1 MQTGVS
7 YVSARTLRHV
17 VDDLRDIVDHGCTY
31 VVHCYTETD
40 LATQQTVRQPV
51 PPYTGPAPAEEPPAD
66 PLAKVMVTPRQF
78 LAILAFAGLLLGL
91 LLALLPVRVANADPA
106 HPGHVSCGNTI
117 GGVETGPLA
126 DDLRRPSTAVLATY
140 VSTCESAIA
149 TRLTFS
155 WPMFF
160 AGALVI
166 VWRGVVRKPATAT
179 TSLG

>member
-1 MQTGVS
+1 MN
-7 YVSARTLRHV
+7 
-17 VDDLRDIVDHGCTY
+17 
-31 VVHCYTETD
+31 TETD

-51 PPYTGPAPAEEPPAD
+51 PPYTDTPPAEEPPAD
-66 PLAKVMVTPRQF
+66 PLAKVMLTPRQF
-78 LAILAFAGLLLGL
+78 WAVLAFAGLLLGL

-106 HPGHVSCGNTI
+106 NPGHVSCGNTI
-117 GGVETGPLA
+117 GGVEVGPLG
-126 DDLRRPSTAVLATY
+126 DELGRPSRDVLATY
-140 VSTCESAIA
+140 VSTCESAVA
-149 TRLTFS
+149 TRLAFS